1 MLDRYDQRP
10 RAALVGEADAH
21 LRCVLGQYD
30 HDIGQ
35 RGDRCLLE
43 QALLEAPVGVGL
55 DAWHAPAD
63 YARDVHLWRRDI
75 KPMLLA
81 GTHLTEE
88 FGAVSGAVDAAA
100 KRFLDLGPGQQPS
113 RACFQEALAGDAL
126 APELRASLAWVCK
139 EKLEPKLLDKG
150 GGTAGWLGDETTAE
164 ELRAVL
170 DPPDLAS
177 LQPPLTH

>member
-1 MLDRYDQRP
+1 MYGVLDRYDQRP

-113 RACFQEALAGDAL
+113 ASYGPLLLGEEGEEGSGGMRAARR
-126 APELRASLAWVCK
+126 RAFAAATRTRRSAATRTRR
-139 EKLEPKLLDKG
+139 G
-150 GGTAGWLGDETTAE
+150 G
-164 ELRAVL
+164 R
-170 DPPDLAS
+170 P
-177 LQPPLTH
+177 H